1 MYTVGEFS
9 RICQVS
15 VKTLHHYDRIGL
27 LTPFKVDPF
36 TGYRYY
42 TQEQVEKMLLIGRLK
57 RYGFSL
63 DEIREIME
71 CKDRRVLFSKLRQQK
86 IILEEQKRKTE
97 LVIRELSDHLQ
108 SFERTGDIMEYQK
121 QYEIRLE
128 ETPERAVLAN
138 RQMMGVEE
146 FGKYYGPLFE
156 RTARDHI
163 TPDGIVGAVYYDEEF
178 SHECSDIE
186 LIVGVA
192 EKGRA
197 DKVMEG
203 HLCAVTVHRGAY
215 SSLPDAYGALTAWI
229 EQNGYEWDG
238 APYDIYK
245 KSHMHNLPPEA
256 WETEVYFPVKKK

>member
-1 MYTVGEFS
+1 MIREYARRIYMYTVGEFS

-57 RYGFSL
+57 RY
-63 DEIREIME
+63 E
-71 CKDRRVLFSKLRQQK
+71 K

-186 LIVGVA
+186 LIVGVV